1 LAAKIK
7 NMFIT
12 KSKISPAS
20 FKGDW
25 TIRST
30 GYGMQDKIRGMRLN
44 ISLWARED
52 EGHMSLEMT
61 IDEAKAMI
69 ESFTRFINDHKL

>member
-1 LAAKIK
+1 
-7 NMFIT
+7 
-12 KSKISPAS
+12 
-20 FKGDW
+20 
-25 TIRST
+25 
-30 GYGMQDKIRGMRLN
+30 MQDKIRGMRLN